1 MSNQNCYNSFSMR
14 LSAQWYRENAHAC
27 AWRAE
32 QSCDPLAKAAYKEMV
47 RAWLI
52 LAISVEE
59 LVRQPLH
66 ETRME
71 EQVLAA

>member
-1 MSNQNCYNSFSMR
+1 MT
-14 LSAQWYRENAHAC
+14 LSAQWYRENADAC
-27 AWRAE
+27 AWRGE

-59 LVRQPLH
+59 LIRQPLH
-66 ETRME
+66 ETREE